1 MLVLRWGGSRWLAP
15 WWAWNVAIPKS
26 ALQTSGLKKA
36 EHVLKRLSFQPR
48 NTYSNGRKPWVEQ
61 AERAERTHDC
71 MTAQPDAGQQP
82 WAAPPEAHLSKWWSN
97 GLPTGSAACCRVPV
111 ASCAAMAGARD
122 HPSPNA
128 WAFSR
133 GGERGCGGGQKK
145 GKQPC
150 GLSTGSSPG
159 SHNLFGRFQASE
171 SLCNPH
177 DPPSHR
183 ACLTRSVC
191 VVVWW
196 RGGSFRRQRQATAQ
210 RAKPWLH
217 LASFPLFRV
226 SWIRATRAF
235 QKLPFLASYRSCWQR
250 LILIGLTPGFRASAL
265 KPCVVSQRAFTDALK
280 LDLIFRF

>member
-26 ALQTSGLKKA
+26 ALQASGLKKA

-82 WAAPPEAHLSKWWSN
+82 WAAPPAAHLSKWWSN

-177 DPPSHR
+177 DPAESSRLPRALGVRCAVEGRLLPPSAPSHSPESQ
-183 ACLTRSVC
+183 ALASLGVLSPFPGFLDSGYESVSKTAILGF
-191 VVVWW
+191 VSLVLAAPDSDWVDPWLQGFSAEA
-196 RGGSFRRQRQATAQ
+196 RRRQPARI
-210 RAKPWLH
+210 H
-217 LASFPLFRV
+217 
-226 SWIRATRAF
+226 
-235 QKLPFLASYRSCWQR
+235 
-250 LILIGLTPGFRASAL
+250 
-265 KPCVVSQRAFTDALK
+265 
-280 LDLIFRF
+280 